1 MTGPRKV
8 RAGLVGTVAL
18 ALLLSGCGLKSGSPM
33 VDDVVPGS
41 VGRGSRWTV
50 PR

>member
-1 MTGPRKV
+1 MGPRQV
-8 RAGLVGTVAL
+8 RAGLVGAL
-18 ALLLSGCGLKSGSPM
+18 ALTLTLSGCGLKSGSPM

-50 PR
+50 LR